1 PRCPYAQDNCR
12 RQRPTLDPQAHSQVR
27 CFYPLNQ
34 EVA

>member
-1 PRCPYAQDNCR
+1 VQETCR
-12 RQRPTLDPQAHSQVR
+12 AQRPTLDPKSHSLAR